1 MIKTLLSIRLRSA
14 LASTQGRKKDGTVA
28 KPTKGKLILFAVLYL
43 YLAVIFLGLFT
54 LYAAA
59 LAPILV
65 ESGQDTMYFGIFT
78 VVAFSVIFILT
89 IFETKSELFDC
100 KDNELLLSMPISP
113 RHIVISRILIVM
125 IYNYLE
131 SAVVLLPAIVVYAV
145 YGGSATGVIGGT
157 LLMLT
162 LPLLS
167 TALASGVGYAVAE
180 ITRRTKKN
188 SLVTTLVS
196 LVMMGLYFVVYFAFM
211 GEFSGVLD
219 GETTVLPDNAFLCA
233 VGSAAMLS
241 PVPLIVFLVLSFGSA
256 YLAWRIISAN
266 YISVVTDKRGAS
278 RVEYKRVRLEKRSA
292 FVAMSRKELAKFF
305 TSSLYMLNSAMGV
318 IFTVIL
324 AVIVLANRGVL
335 LTLIDELTVMGVDGR
350 AMLSVLL
357 IAAMVMTSSM
367 NMTSASALSL
377 EGSNLWIIK
386 TMPIPAR
393 TVLLA
398 KCVPHALVTV
408 IPGVVASVLLA
419 IACNAPAILWPF
431 FILTPAVTNI
441 LFAFV
446 GIALN
451 TAFPKFEFDNETQPI
466 KQSLAMFLAMTAG
479 FVWGLLVV
487 GVSALFAMLNLAI
500 IGAVAVFTLT
510 SVAAAIMYAVV
521 DGPCVKKF
529 KNL

>member
-28 KPTKGKLILFAVLYL
+28 KPTKGKLVLFAVLYL
-43 YLAVIFLGLFT
+43 YLAVTFLGLFT

-59 LAPILV
+59 LAPILIQ
-65 ESGQDTMYFGIFT
+65 SGQDAMYFGIFT
-78 VVAFSVIFILT
+78 VAAFSIIFILT

-131 SAVVLLPAIVVYAV
+131 AAVVLLPAIVVYAV
-145 YGGSATGVIGGT
+145 YGGSATGIIGGII
-157 LLMLT
+157 LLLV

-196 LVMMGLYFVVYFAFM
+196 LALMGLYFVAYFAFM
-211 GEFSGVLD
+211 GEFTGILE
-219 GETTVLPDNAFLCA
+219 GETTVLPDNAFLSA
-233 VGSAAMLS
+233 VGGAAMLS
-241 PVPLIVFLVLSFGSA
+241 PVPLIVFLALSFGSA

-266 YISVVTDKRGAS
+266 YISVVTDKRGAA
-278 RVEYKRVRLEKRSA
+278 RVEYKRTRLEKQSA

-305 TSSLYMLNSAMGV
+305 SSSLYILNSAMGV
-318 IFTVIL
+318 IFTVVL
-324 AVIVLANRGVL
+324 AVIVLANRGVV
-335 LTLIDELTVMGVDGR
+335 LTLVDEFAVMGIHGR
-350 AMLSVLL
+350 EMLSALL

-377 EGSNLWIIK
+377 EGDNLWIIK
-386 TMPIPAR
+386 TMPISAR
-393 TVLLA
+393 TIMLA
-398 KCVPHALVTV
+398 KCVPHVLVTV
-408 IPGVVASVLLA
+408 IPSVIASVLLA
-419 IACNAPAILWPF
+419 IACDAPAIFWPF

-441 LFAFV
+441 LFALV

-451 TAFPKFEFDNETQPI
+451 TAFPKFKFDNETQPI
-466 KQSLAMFLAMTAG
+466 KQSMAMFLAMTVG
-479 FVWGLLVV
+479 FVWGLLTV
-487 GVSALFAMLNLAI
+487 GVSGLLAIMNVAI

-521 DGPCVKKF
+521 VGPCARKF
-529 KNL
+529 EKL